1 MGINKITKR
10 ILHSPDVVHHS
21 AKLVPLH
28 GVVPVCVY
36 LSNHLGKGVSGDPLT
51 KVVKDRL
58 ELLGI
63 NVAVAVHIK
72 GLKCTALDG
81 GGKEWGGQNRERF
94 KKTAGLLSV
103 NRKDCGGLKRGK
115 SAYNCYAYHFV
126 NFIGSKLSFVFA
138 WDLVTFKSRHDS

>member
-1 MGINKITKR
+1 VKGEGVLLVLTESVRGTASSFDIEHLGGLLDHLPEGSFSLAVPKGGLVLGINKITKR
-10 ILHSPDVVHHS
+10 IFHSPDVVHHS

-81 GGKEWGGQNRERF
+81 GGKE
-94 KKTAGLLSV
+94 
-103 NRKDCGGLKRGK
+103 
-115 SAYNCYAYHFV
+115 
-126 NFIGSKLSFVFA
+126 
-138 WDLVTFKSRHDS
+138 